1 VGSRDRSE
9 PERPV
14 RRIEQRSRA
23 VRDRFGL
30 LLLLLIGSFMTLAS
44 ADSGWARVIAGMLQ
58 VAALVVAFLSTG
70 LLVEHHWLGIFAA
83 VGVIALVLTAASNDI
98 AAGIGAVA
106 AAVVLTALL
115 IAVLDRVLRHRRV
128 TIQTLYGAV
137 CAYLLIGLIFSAI
150 YSAFDAFLT
159 TPIFGET
166 VPQSVYSYFS
176 FTTLTTVGFGDY
188 TVKTAFVRRIVAM
201 EAVAGQVFLA
211 TTVARLVSMYKASE
225 SSSAPPPTG

>member
-1 VGSRDRSE
+1 M
-9 PERPV
+9 
-14 RRIEQRSRA
+14 RRTEQRRRA

-30 LLLLLIGSFMTLAS
+30 LLLLLIGSFMALES
-44 ADSGWARVIAGMLQ
+44 AGNGWARVIAEALQ
-58 VAALVVAFLSTG
+58 VGALAVGFLSTG
-70 LLVEHHWLGIFAA
+70 LLVEHRWLGIFAA
-83 VGVIALVLTAASNDI
+83 VGVIALVLAAAENDI
-98 AAGIGAVA
+98 ASGIGGIA

-137 CAYLLIGLIFSAI
+137 CAYLLIGLIFSAM
-150 YSAFDAFLT
+150 YSAFDAFSAV
-159 TPIFGET
+159 PIFGEP

-188 TVKTAFVRRIVAM
+188 TVKTAFARRVVAM

-211 TTVARLVSMYKASE
+211 TTVARLVSLYKASSE
-225 SSSAPPPTG
+225 SSSASPPAG